1 MRRRDL
7 LREIGEIQA
16 AFDRAPLNWRY
27 RGARSDL
34 VNVSDRAGYVLK
46 AAARLVELLPE
57 IVSALS
63 SRKVR

>member
-27 RGARSDL
+27 NNRGVVQNTA
-34 VNVSDRAGYVLK
+34 DRAGYVLK

-63 SRKVR
+63 RRKVR